1 MKRIHPCLIA
11 LFAAAL
17 IACGGKEEAK
27 TPTGGTIE
35 KPAMPADTGD
45 KADAAAE
52 QAGDAASETTPE
64 EAPAAPTVESQALE
78 LLDRAGKAVAGESW
92 DEAKGYLKQ
101 LQDMKSQLSPELQK
115 KVDDLAT
122 QLAAKAG
129 LSGSGIKIPGGG

>member
-27 TPTGGTIE
+27 TPTGGTVE

-45 KADAAAE
+45 TADTAAE
-52 QAGDAASETTPE
+52 QAGDAASE
-64 EAPAAPTVESQALE
+64 EAPAAPSMESQALD
-78 LLDRAGKAVAGESW
+78 LLDRAGKAMAGESW

-115 KVDDLAT
+115 KIDDLAT
-122 QLAAKAG
+122 QLATKA
-129 LSGSGIKIPGGG
+129 SGIKIPGGG